1 MHKKTQTLF
10 QNNQTSTVIILK
22 TVRFT
27 KKYLYRAF
35 NFLQKQDI
43 ISKSWKRDLKLI
55 LREYFSEVSRN
66 YF

>member
-27 KKYLYRAF
+27 KKHLYRAF

-43 ISKSWKRDLKLI
+43 FSKSWKRDLKLI